1 MKTSN
6 CRVCGLPREVC
17 LHYVERKDDQSDRR
31 VTRVL
36 WFAIGFISAIISLI
50 LILKFDEKYI

>member
-6 CRVCGLPREVC
+6 CSVCGLQREAC
-17 LHYVERKDDQSDRR
+17 LHHVEQKDDQSDRR

-36 WFAIGFISAIISLI
+36 WFAIGFITAVISLI
-50 LILKFDEKYI
+50 LILKFDDKYI